1 MDQLIYNTKSRDIW
15 VVVFHNDEELW
26 LLEKQLQGLILHKN
40 LYDYNIIINET
51 GPAADHCKFR
61 INDILERNNDPGFN
75 IKVFFRNDFFHQF
88 PDCMRVLDNT
98 PEAGWIHQQVL
109 KLLVYSASDKDE
121 HIILD
126 AKNIPIKDYCIDLVD
141 SSFELI
147 TDEKPAPWFHG
158 FELFLK
164 DKLNIVGDPISIFC
178 ITPFLFDHKTL
189 AHMHQVLD
197 YSEFFVDTAPFLPSE
212 FSLYVNFLKTQNLP
226 INMNQVHGHY
236 NNLRLDYDNP
246 EYTLKKK
253 IPIKPFLFL
262 TIHRNILEK
271 VGVDVAVDDID
282 RERGFNNNK
291 VIRVAVCWSGLTRDL
306 IDVVSHNMTLFDE
319 VLTVPRNNIKFDHF
333 CQFWSKDN
341 KFPYKLDESI
351 DASVI
356 EDIIPDESI
365 TNVLKII
372 DIVNPKSTIT
382 NNFKDMSG
390 SVVNFLNKNV
400 SGIDSNNYCN
410 FFENETINK
419 STFKSFEQLYHWTDI
434 HGQYCRVINKL
445 AQFYA
450 FEQSVLLAKEY
461 SQSQNF
467 DYDVIIRVRYDTAL
481 IPCDIR
487 RTVNQIHCVVNT
499 ENCVM
504 THNFLYQP
512 DGTGHYALDYDI
524 KMKTIT
530 KVDSVRYG
538 INDHIII
545 GSGHQMYN
553 LVDNLFNN
561 VSNAYSDWCITYPF
575 DITQERL
582 WFNELYE
589 KQILCVSTDLLP
601 FILCRRAIIDLD
613 KLKMNGFDARK
624 FLFHDT
630 NNLMQVPNGSMK
642 ANGHWPSHFLE
653 SYFELK

>member
-467 DYDVIIRVRYDTAL
+467 DYDVIIRIRYDVAL
-481 IPCDIR
+481 ILDNKDKTPIMRLTDQIYRSFNEDCLVVQEFFTKGLNSFYQRCVDNPTKQKGTKLNEYEMVDSCFLGSSNSMYKLANDFFKNVKSDFLFRCMQQDEESWCWPSTDKLWVNDILKKNIPCQTGELNKWLVIR
-487 RTVNQIHCVVNT
+487 NQT
-499 ENCVM
+499 AFEKAKP
-504 THNFLYQP
+504 FLS
-512 DGTGHYALDYDI
+512 DYDNCLDFLD
-524 KMKTIT
+524 
-530 KVDSVRYG
+530 V
-538 INDHIII
+538 
-545 GSGHQMYN
+545 
-553 LVDNLFNN
+553 
-561 VSNAYSDWCITYPF
+561 YSH
-575 DITQERL
+575 RL
-582 WFNELYE
+582 PVLDQNWIDRF
-589 KQILCVSTDLLP
+589 
-601 FILCRRAIIDLD
+601 IDL
-613 KLKMNGFDARK
+613 
-624 FLFHDT
+624 
-630 NNLMQVPNGSMK
+630 
-642 ANGHWPSHFLE
+642 
-653 SYFELK
+653 YFK

>member
-1 MDQLIYNTKSRDIW
+1 MIYNTKSRDVW

-61 INDILERNNDPGFN
+61 INDILERNQDPGFN
-75 IKVFFRNDFFHQF
+75 IKVFLGEEFFHQF

-98 PEAGWIHQQVL
+98 PAAGWIHQQVL

-141 SSFELI
+141 SSFELNKGENI
-147 TDEKPAPWFHG
+147 PAFHG

-164 DKLNIVGDPISIFC
+164 DKLNIVGDPISISC
-178 ITPFLFDHKTL
+178 ITPFLFEHKTL
-189 AHMHQVLD
+189 VHMHQVLD
-197 YSEFFVDTAPFLPSE
+197 YSEFFVNSPSFLPSE

-246 EYTLKKK
+246 EYTLKKR

-262 TIHRNILEK
+262 TIHRYILEK
-271 VGVDVAVDDID
+271 VGIDVAIDDIN
-282 RERGFNNNK
+282 RERIHNNK
-291 VIRVAVCWSGLTRDL
+291 VIRVAVCWGGMTRDL
-306 IDVVSHNMTLFDE
+306 IEVVSHNKTLFDS
-319 VLTVPRNNIKFDHF
+319 VSAVPGNNIKFDHF

-356 EDIIPDESI
+356 DDIIPDESI
-365 TNVLKII
+365 SNVLKII
-372 DIVNPKSTIT
+372 DILNPKSTIT

-390 SVVNFLNKNV
+390 SVINFLNKNV

-410 FFENETINK
+410 FFDNETINK
-419 STFKSFEQLYHWTDI
+419 STFKNFDQLYHWAEI
-434 HGQYCRVINKL
+434 HGQYCQVINRL
-445 AQFYA
+445 AQFYV

-461 SQSQNF
+461 SLSENF
-467 DYDVIIRVRYDTAL
+467 DFDVILRLRYDTAL
-481 IPCDIR
+481 MPSDMH
-487 RTVNQIHCVVNT
+487 RTFNQIHCAVNT
-499 ENCVM
+499 DNCII
-504 THNFLYQP
+504 THSFTYTTDDSHN
-512 DGTGHYALDYDI
+512 TLDYDI
-524 KMKTIT
+524 NMKTIT
-530 KVDSVRYG
+530 NVDSIRYG
-538 INDHIII
+538 IIDVIII
-545 GSGHQMYN
+545 GSSHQMYR
-553 LVDNLFNN
+553 LADNLFNN
-561 VSNAYSDWCITYPF
+561 VSDVYSNLCSTNTIDRS
-575 DITQERL
+575 ITQEIL
-582 WFNELYE
+582 WFNEVYN
-589 KQILCVSTDLLP
+589 KQILCVSNDLLTYA
-601 FILCRRAIIDLD
+601 LCRQAIDLD
-613 KLKMNGFDARK
+613 RLKMNGFDVRK
-624 FLFHDT
+624 FVFENIANKIAPTGLR
-630 NNLMQVPNGSMK
+630 K
-642 ANGHWPSHFLE
+642 ANGHWPNRFLE